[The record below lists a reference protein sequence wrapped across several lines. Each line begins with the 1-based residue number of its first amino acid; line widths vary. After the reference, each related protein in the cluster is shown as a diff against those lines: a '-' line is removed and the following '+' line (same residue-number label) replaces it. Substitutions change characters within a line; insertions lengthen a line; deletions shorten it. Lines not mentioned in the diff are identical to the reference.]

1 MITFDSIC
9 ETASRKFSNMD
20 KLPQNIEYQ
29 KLIESISV
37 VFTSARQNVASAV
50 NVEMLNAYWN
60 IGKGIIEFE
69 QNGDHKAT
77 YGERLL
83 EILSKDL
90 NLRYGKGFS
99 RTNLSY
105 MRLFYIKY
113 PKSET
118 VSRKLGW
125 SHYFE
130 LLKIDDDLAR
140 EFYQNQ
146 AIIDNWTVRE
156 LKRQK
161 KTGLFHRLALS
172 QDKEAV
178 LELSKKGHFVKSEKD
193 LMKDP
198 YIFEFLGLPEN
209 KQYSENDIET
219 AIINN
224 LQSFLLEL
232 GKGFAFIGR
241 QQRITLNNKHYY
253 VDLVFYHTKLKCYVL
268 IDLKIGEVEYEHIGQ
283 MKLYLGYYQKEISDE
298 MDNKPIG
305 IILSEEK
312 DDIMVEYSMLND
324 TSKLIVS
331 KYQLYLPEID
341 ELKMRVKEIMNN

>member
-1 MITFDSIC
+1 
-9 ETASRKFSNMD
+9 MD
-20 KLPQNIEYQ
+20 KLPQNQEYQ
-29 KLIESISV
+29 KLIDSISLA
-37 VFTSARQNVASAV
+37 FTTARQNVATAV
-50 NVEMLNAYWN
+50 NIQMLNAYWS
-60 IGKGIIEFE
+60 IGKGIVEFE
-69 QNGDHKAT
+69 QKGEQKAT
-77 YGERLL
+77 YGKRLL
-83 EILSKDL
+83 ENLSKDL
-90 NLRYGKGFS
+90 NLKYGKGFS
-99 RTNLSY
+99 RSNLNY
-105 MRLFYIKY
+105 MRLFYVKY
-113 PKSET
+113 PKRET
-118 VSRKLGW
+118 VSHKLGW

-130 LLKIDDDLAR
+130 LLKIEDDLAR

-146 AIIDNWTVRE
+146 AEIENWTVRE

-161 KTGLFHRLALS
+161 KTALFHRLALS
-172 QDKEAV
+172 QDKEKV
-178 LELSKKGHFVKSEKD
+178 LELSKKGHFIKSEKD
-193 LMKDP
+193 LIKDP
-198 YIFEFLGLPEN
+198 YIFEFLGIPEN
-209 KQYSENDIET
+209 KQYSENDVEK

-283 MKLYLGYYQKEISDE
+283 MKLYLGYYEKEISDE

-331 KYQLYLPEID
+331 KYQLYLPELD
-341 ELKMRVKEIMNN
+341 ELKMKVKEIINN